1 MVKPITKE
9 TLLMN
14 VMELNFP
21 SKIQLEYWLE
31 TFQEKI
37 WTEALMAELSRTGLI
52 RVTVSQVQNKQNHRL
67 TRVFE
72 YDSEKA
78 HKNCQKII
86 EEKVVPKVGKNYNI
100 RYRNN

>member
-1 MVKPITKE
+1 
-9 TLLMN
+9 
-14 VMELNFP
+14 
-21 SKIQLEYWLE
+21 
-31 TFQEKI
+31 
-37 WTEALMAELSRTGLI
+37 MAELSRTGLI
-52 RVTVSQVQNKQNHRL
+52 RVTVSQVQNKENHRL